1 MLNRANIWRLVLAAI
16 LVVAVGGFASA
27 QVDARALMNAQR
39 QQQQGIGSNG
49 LPSLDATQQGADG
62 QQLDANGN
70 PIEGEQADST
80 KKKKPRKPLESYFF
94 NDSIRAM
101 RNFKWHI
108 SRDYNTIE
116 MAPIDTTLNVWRLDY
131 PHYHHGLGN
140 NSVGGLGQASTE
152 VSYFDR
158 TRSRE
163 FTFSQPYDAYTY
175 NIENVP
181 FYNMKHPYIWMT
193 YLESGQKRYREEHFE
208 IMASQN
214 INPSTSVSLN
224 YRSRGS
230 RGRYDVSRV
239 KDKNFSATVAHTGRR
254 YSVFAGYT
262 NNKIEQQESGGVVGD
277 WAITDTIFEMPSG
290 VPMRLAKA
298 EAKNVYRNN
307 AFFIKQ
313 SIGIP
318 FVRMTS
324 RDFSMAD
331 LPAIYVGHTF
341 EYNEWSKV
349 YTDKYATFTN
359 ERYIRDEKGFYH
371 SKTEPCYRNWF
382 YNPEKTRDSTYE
394 RIITNRI
401 FVQAQPWDRN
411 GVVGT
416 LDGGIGIDIHT
427 YSQFSQA
434 DYLSGKLKR
443 VNKTSWFAYAGAQ
456 GKIRRYADWGANFK
470 IYPSGY
476 RGGDYE
482 INARASF
489 SAYIKQKPFTL
500 SGSFSESMSSPGYW
514 QNNWDSNH
522 YRWSNNFKKEGETRF
537 NVTFTVPDYG
547 IEIGFW
553 QSILR
558 NKISYNAIYTFQDEP
573 AQTRGIV
580 DMVTQKESGLFGAQ
594 NFLDN
599 RQAITIKPQ
608 QHSGVVSVT
617 GIYAQK
623 DFTIKGLHLN
633 HRVLL
638 QFTSDAKVVPLP
650 TVSAFLSYY
659 YEFWVKRDVLRMQVG
674 LDGRFNTSYYV
685 QGYDP
690 ALSVFYNQNESK
702 VGNYPYLDAFI
713 AAKWKRMR
721 ILLKYQHWN
730 YGLFGNQE
738 FFAVARYPLNPGM
751 FKIGIS
757 WTFYD

>member
-1 MLNRANIWRLVLAAI
+1 MVLTAI
-16 LVVAVGGFASA
+16 LAIAVGGVVSA
-27 QVDARALMNAQR
+27 QLDARAMMNAQR
-39 QQQQGIGSNG
+39 QQQQRLGPNG
-49 LPSLDATQQGADG
+49 LPSTDPNQQNADG

-70 PIEGEQADST
+70 PITGEQADST
-80 KKKKPRKPLESYFF
+80 QKKKPRKPLESYFF
-94 NDSIRAM
+94 NDSIRAL

-108 SRDYNTIE
+108 DRDYNTVDVH
-116 MAPIDTTLNVWRLDY
+116 PIDTTLNVWRLDY
-131 PHYHHGLGN
+131 PHYHHHLGS

-152 VSYFDR
+152 VNYFDR
-158 TRSRE
+158 TNSKE

-175 NIENVP
+175 NTENVP

-230 RGRYDVSRV
+230 RSRYDVSRV
-239 KDKNFSATVAHTGRR
+239 RNKNFSGTVAHTGRR
-254 YSVFAGYT
+254 YSIFAGYT
-262 NNKIEQQESGGVVGD
+262 NNKVEQQESGGVVGD

-298 EAKNVYRNN
+298 EAKNTYRNN

-313 SIGIP
+313 SFGIP

-349 YTDKYATFTN
+349 YTDKYSTYRD
-359 ERYIRDEKGFYH
+359 ERYTRDPDTGIYQA
-371 SKTEPCYRNWF
+371 KTDTYYKDWF
-382 YNPEKTRDSTYE
+382 YNPEKSRDSTYE
-394 RIITNRI
+394 RIISNRL

-416 LDGGIGIDIHT
+416 LDGGIAIDVHT
-427 YSQFSQA
+427 YSQFSQE
-434 DYLSGKLKR
+434 DYLSGKLKK
-443 VNKTSWFAYAGAQ
+443 VNKTSWYAYAGVQ
-456 GKIRRYADWGANFK
+456 GKIRKYADWGANFK

-482 INARASF
+482 ISARASL
-489 SAYIKQKPFTL
+489 SAYIKQKPLTL
-500 SGSFSESMSSPGYW
+500 SGSFSESMTSPGYW
-514 QNNWDSNH
+514 QNNWNSNH
-522 YRWSNNFKKEGETRF
+522 YRWSNDFKKEGETRF
-537 NVTFTVPDYG
+537 NITFTMPAYG
-547 IEIGFW
+547 IEAGFW
-553 QSILR
+553 QSVLR
-558 NKISYNAIYTFQDEP
+558 NKIYYDANC
-573 AQTRGIV
+573 
-580 DMVTQKESGLFGAQ
+580 M
-594 NFLDN
+594 
-599 RQAITIKPQ
+599 PQ
-608 QHSGVVSVT
+608 QHDGAVSVT
-617 GIYAQK
+617 SIYAQK
-623 DFTIKGLHLN
+623 NFNIKGVHLD
-633 HRVLL
+633 HRVLVQL
-638 QFTSDAKVVPLP
+638 TSNRHVVPLP

-674 LDGRFNTSYYV
+674 MDGRFNTKYYM
-685 QGYDP
+685 QGYNP
-690 ALSVFYNQNESK
+690 ALSVFYNQDESSL
-702 VGNYPYLDAFI
+702 GNYPYLDAFI

-738 FFAVARYPLNPGM
+738 YFAVARYPLNPGM

>member
-1 MLNRANIWRLVLAAI
+1 MFSKVNIWRMVLTAI
-16 LVVAVGGFASA
+16 LVVVVAGFASA
-27 QVDARALMNAQR
+27 QIDASALMRAQQN
-39 QQQQGIGSNG
+39 QQRG
-49 LPSLDATQQGADG
+49 LDANGMPIDPSQQSANG

-70 PIEGEQADST
+70 PIEGEKADST
-80 KKKKPRKPLESYFF
+80 KKKRPRKPLESYFF
-94 NDSIRAM
+94 SDSIRSL

-108 SRDYNTIE
+108 NRDYNTVE
-116 MAPIDTTLNVWRLDY
+116 VEPIDTTLTLWRLDY
-131 PHYHHGLGN
+131 PHYHKRLGN
-140 NSVGGLGQASTE
+140 NSVGGLGQASTD
-152 VSYFDR
+152 VNYFER
-158 TRSRE
+158 SRSRE

-175 NIENVP
+175 NTENVP

-224 YRSRGS
+224 FRSRGS
-230 RGRYDVSRV
+230 RSRYDVSRV
-239 KDKNFSATVAHTGRR
+239 RNKNFSGTVAHTGRR

-262 NNKIEQQESGGVVGD
+262 NNKVEQQESGGVVGD

-290 VPMRLAKA
+290 VPMRLAGA
-298 EAKNVYRNN
+298 EAKNLYRNN

-313 SIGIP
+313 SVGIP
-318 FVRMTS
+318 FVRMTE

-349 YTDKYATFTN
+349 YTDKYSTYKDERFERVTN
-359 ERYIRDEKGFYH
+359 SNGEVSWIP
-371 SKTEPCYRNWF
+371 KTDTYYKDWF

-416 LDGGIGIDIHT
+416 IDGGVGIDVHT
-427 YSQFSQA
+427 YSQFTQT
-434 DYLSGKLKR
+434 DYLSGKIKK
-443 VNKTSWFAYAGAQ
+443 VNKTSWFTYAGVQ
-456 GKIRRYADWGANFK
+456 GKIRKYADWGANFK

-482 INARASF
+482 ISARASF
-489 SAYIKQKPFTL
+489 SAYIKRKPLTL
-500 SGSFSESMSSPGYW
+500 SGSFSESMTSPGYW

-522 YRWSNNFKKEGETRF
+522 YRWSNDFKKEGETRF
-537 NVTFTVPDYG
+537 NISFTVPDYG
-547 IEIGFW
+547 VELGFW

-558 NKISYNAIYTFQDEP
+558 NKIYY
-573 AQTRGIV
+573 
-580 DMVTQKESGLFGAQ
+580 GA
-594 NFLDN
+594 DC
-599 RQAITIKPQ
+599 KPK
-608 QHSGVVSVT
+608 QHDGAVSVT
-617 GIYAQK
+617 SIYAQK
-623 DFTIKGLHLN
+623 NFNLKGVHLD
-633 HRVLL
+633 HRVLVQL
-638 QFTSDAKVVPLP
+638 TSDRYVVPLP
-650 TVSAFLSYY
+650 TASVFLSYY
-659 YEFWVKRDVLRMQVG
+659 YEFWVKRDVLRLQVG
-674 LDGRFNTSYYV
+674 MDGRFNTRYYA
-685 QGYDP
+685 QGYNP
-690 ALSVFYNQNESK
+690 ALSVFYNQNETS

-738 FFAVARYPLNPGM
+738 YFAVARYPLNPGM
-751 FKIGIS
+751 FKFGIS

>member
-1 MLNRANIWRLVLAAI
+1 MFSKVNIWRMVLTAI
-16 LVVAVGGFASA
+16 LVVVVAGLASA
-27 QVDARALMNAQR
+27 QIDASALMRAQQN
-39 QQQQGIGSNG
+39 QQRG
-49 LPSLDATQQGADG
+49 LDANGMPIDPSQQSANG

-70 PIEGEQADST
+70 PIEGEKADST
-80 KKKKPRKPLESYFF
+80 KKKRPRKPLESYFF
-94 NDSIRAM
+94 SDSIRSL

-108 SRDYNTIE
+108 NRDYNTVE
-116 MAPIDTTLNVWRLDY
+116 VEPIDTTLTLWRLDY
-131 PHYHHGLGN
+131 PHYHKRLGN
-140 NSVGGLGQASTE
+140 NSVGGLGQASTD
-152 VSYFDR
+152 VNYFER
-158 TRSRE
+158 SRSRE

-175 NIENVP
+175 NTENVP

-224 YRSRGS
+224 FRSRGS
-230 RGRYDVSRV
+230 RSRYDVSRV
-239 KDKNFSATVAHTGRR
+239 RNKNFSGTVAHTGRR

-262 NNKIEQQESGGVVGD
+262 NNKVEQQESGGVVGD

-290 VPMRLAKA
+290 VPMRLAGA
-298 EAKNVYRNN
+298 EAKNLYRNN

-313 SIGIP
+313 SVGIP
-318 FVRMTS
+318 FVRMTE

-349 YTDKYATFTN
+349 YTDKYSTYKDERFERITN
-359 ERYIRDEKGFYH
+359 NGNVSWI
-371 SKTEPCYRNWF
+371 SKTDTYYKDWF

-416 LDGGIGIDIHT
+416 IDGGVGIDVHT
-427 YSQFSQA
+427 YSQFTQT
-434 DYLSGKLKR
+434 DYLSGKIKK
-443 VNKTSWFAYAGAQ
+443 VNKTSWFTYAGVQ
-456 GKIRRYADWGANFK
+456 GKIRKYADWGANFK

-482 INARASF
+482 ISARASF
-489 SAYIKQKPFTL
+489 SAYIKRKPLTL
-500 SGSFSESMSSPGYW
+500 SGSFSESMTSPGYW

-522 YRWSNNFKKEGETRF
+522 YRWSNDFKKEGETRF
-537 NVTFTVPDYG
+537 NISFTVPDYG
-547 IEIGFW
+547 VELGFW

-558 NKISYNAIYTFQDEP
+558 NKIYY
-573 AQTRGIV
+573 
-580 DMVTQKESGLFGAQ
+580 GA
-594 NFLDN
+594 DC
-599 RQAITIKPQ
+599 KPK
-608 QHSGVVSVT
+608 QHDGAVSVT
-617 GIYAQK
+617 SIYAQK
-623 DFTIKGLHLN
+623 NFNLKGVHLD
-633 HRVLL
+633 HRVLVQL
-638 QFTSDAKVVPLP
+638 TSDRYVVPLP
-650 TVSAFLSYY
+650 TASVFLSYY
-659 YEFWVKRDVLRMQVG
+659 YEFWVKRDVLRLQVG
-674 LDGRFNTSYYV
+674 MDGRFNTRYYA
-685 QGYDP
+685 QGYNP
-690 ALSVFYNQNESK
+690 ALSVFYNQNETS

-738 FFAVARYPLNPGM
+738 YFAVARYPLNPGM
-751 FKIGIS
+751 FKFGIS